1 MNVKNAIIAQYWAS
15 ATTAEDFLGVVAW
28 DGEAVGRRPE
38 SKRVYLF
45 LVPVAEAPA
54 FCADCTKVE
63 RCSPENGGGLHLRLV
78 TGKVA
83 KWMRDHN
90 VQKYPVGVSCA
101 DFENDGKTWVE
112 TMKQAGHGDA
122 NFGWFAEKLIADLV
136 GMVDYSPLYRNYRA
150 EAEADIEAGANWKIP
165 HALIEVKVCIGTH
178 AGQVGY
184 LED

>member
-1 MNVKNAIIAQYWAS
+1 MNAKETIIAHYWAS

-28 DGEAVGRRPE
+28 DGEAIGRRAD

-45 LVPVAEAPA
+45 LVPVADAPT

-78 TGKVA
+78 SGKVS
-83 KWMRDHN
+83 KWLREHEI
-90 VQKYPVGVSCA
+90 QKFPVGVSCA

-122 NFGWFAEKLIADLV
+122 NYGWYAEKLVADMV
-136 GMVDYSPLYRNYRA
+136 GMTDYIPLHRNYRL
-150 EAEADIEAGANWKIP
+150 EAEADIEAGADWKVP

-178 AGQVGY
+178 SGQVGY

>member
-1 MNVKNAIIAQYWAS
+1 MSAKSTIIAHYWAS

-28 DGEAVGRRPE
+28 DGEAIGRRAD
-38 SKRVYLF
+38 SKKVYLF
-45 LVPVAEAPA
+45 LIPVTDAPQ

-78 TGKVA
+78 SGKVSRWLREHEIR
-83 KWMRDHN
+83 KFPM
-90 VQKYPVGVSCA
+90 GLSCTQ
-101 DFENDGKTWVE
+101 FETDGKTWVE

-122 NFGWFAEKLIADLV
+122 NYGWYAEKLVADMV
-136 GMVDYSPLYRNYRA
+136 GMTDYTPLHRNYRL
-150 EAEADIEAGANWKIP
+150 EAEADIEAGAGWKVP

-178 AGQVGY
+178 SGQVGY